1 MSPYSKALLKTI
13 LVAIAMFIVMNI
25 LMVQFNLRA
34 AVFNSVLFDIDH
46 PNYRLVQIS
55 SLTLGVLFT
64 ALCAYLGWLLSG
76 RKNRNKEKRIFFRQ
90 RLSGFEMR
98 LISPIL
104 SLPDH

>member
-46 PNYRLVQIS
+46 PNYRLVQIA
-55 SLTLGVLFT
+55 SLTLTVLF
-64 ALCAYLGWLLSG
+64 AVLCAYLGWLLSG
-76 RKNRNKEKRIFFRQ
+76 KKNRNRGHWAVLCFLLNLWGLIF
-90 RLSGFEMR
+90 
-98 LISPIL
+98 LIF
-104 SLPDH
+104 LPPQEEA